1 MLHGNYT
8 SEVGIKTACPFVCLI
23 MPFIRFKRALV
34 NPFICSNIPLVGIK
48 GFTMIELII
57 TMTIVGIMVALAA
70 PGMQS
75 FVSNN
80 RLTTQVNELLTDISH
95 ARSEAIIRSTTAG
108 VCVTDVGG
116 DTCVSSGNWA
126 NGRLVYY
133 VCPSTDTTCTTGSN
147 VAVKIHEAMT
157 NDNTL
162 DSPSDAIIFNK
173 TGLLSS
179 GAGQFTLT
187 DPKTGGKR
195 IVCLGTTGRPALSK
209 EDCPS

>member
-1 MLHGNYT
+1 
-8 SEVGIKTACPFVCLI
+8 

-34 NPFICSNIPLVGIK
+34 SPFICSNIPLVGIK
-48 GFTMIELII
+48 GFTLIELII
-57 TMTIVGIMVALAA
+57 TMTIVGILVALAA

-75 FVSNN
+75 FVSSN
-80 RLTTQVNELLTDISH
+80 RLTTQVNDLLADISL
-95 ARSEAIIRSTTAG
+95 ARSEAIKRSASSG
-108 VCVTDVGG
+108 VCVTASDGASCVPDG
-116 DTCVSSGNWA
+116 DWA
-126 NGRLVYY
+126 NGWLVYY
-133 VCPSTDTTCTTGSN
+133 CTSTTDPCPSSSKEAIKMHEKLTG
-147 VAVKIHEAMT
+147 
-157 NDNTL
+157 DNTL
-162 DSPSDAIIFNK
+162 STPGDEIVFSK